1 MGSRKYIF
9 FVFIYLTSCFSHSE
23 GGGAQQPGYI
33 SNYYCKEFSTVPP
46 ANRNWRTTV
55 LNELTPKKY
64 PLFFEPK
71 AQNDL
76 VKFCPN
82 FSNLAEDEKKIILL
96 RIIDAMVF
104 FESGCNVSASAK
116 GPNGTAYGLL
126 QLHLGREQ
134 DYERNCRKN
143 DSRTSTRS
151 LTCGLSMIHN
161 QFDDSNKVFFS
172 GSYWEV
178 LRPKGRS
185 QKAKTIA
192 SHIWYYP
199 LCQGKKD
206 VTMITKAKSNSDQG
220 AAK

>member
-1 MGSRKYIF
+1 MGLRKYILF
-9 FVFIYLTSCFSHSE
+9 LFIYLTSCSSQSE
-23 GGGAQQPGYI
+23 GKVAQQGYT

-46 ANRNWRTTV
+46 ANRNWRKTV
-55 LNELTPKKY
+55 MTELTPQKF

-71 AQNDL
+71 AHNDL
-76 VKFCPN
+76 YKFCPN
-82 FSNLAEDEKKIILL
+82 FSNLSEDEKKIIIL
-96 RIIDAMVF
+96 RIVDAMVF
-104 FESGCNVSASAK
+104 FESGCSVSATGK

-126 QLHLGREQ
+126 QLHLGREH

-151 LTCGLSMIHN
+151 LACGLSMMHN
-161 QFDDSNKVFFS
+161 QVDDNNKVFFA

-185 QKAKTIA
+185 QRAKTIA

-199 LCQGKKD
+199 LCQGQ
-206 VTMITKAKSNSDQG
+206 NRQ
-220 AAK
+220 